1 MKKLLLKLLNY
12 CLGKFQ
18 DEVLNNINNTTAELA
33 TKLMFE
39 RTKLVTSALLDSD
52 PNDGEQLKDILK
64 QTLVSES
71 FVALEQNGIS
81 LLVETIKDENLAK
94 IVLGTERF
102 RMDIFKL
109 LADEDPNNK
118 AQLEDLVTDFTQSD
132 EFVEY
137 VSLLAQHLITKK
149 LTKNGRNS
157 K

>member
-1 MKKLLLKLLNY
+1 
-12 CLGKFQ
+12 
-18 DEVLNNINNTTAELA
+18 
-33 TKLMFE
+33 MFE